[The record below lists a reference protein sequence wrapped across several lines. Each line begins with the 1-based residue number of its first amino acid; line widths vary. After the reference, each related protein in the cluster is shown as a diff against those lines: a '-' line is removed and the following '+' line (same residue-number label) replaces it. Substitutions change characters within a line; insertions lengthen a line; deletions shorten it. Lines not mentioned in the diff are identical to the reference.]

1 MPASVVTT
9 MAILDTTQYYSITEF
24 PDKFKSWSGSSEKGI
39 QSRPVTPKHGG
50 TNSTANTVVSRGNSH
65 SMWTLPV
72 KLVI

>member
-9 MAILDTTQYYSITEF
+9 MAILDTTLHSITEF

-65 SMWTLPV
+65 SMWTLQV